1 MVSVRWSFVLTTL
14 LGLVLTLPLVAGP
27 QGRILGT
34 VEDEQG
40 EPIADAEVVLTG
52 DGWDFEERFST
63 NKKGRFTATVADAT
77 RQYTISVSKEGYVDA
92 DEAIDIQVGDPTR
105 VTWNLPAVVEAPPEG
120 VAEAIEAYNRGAAA
134 FNAGDREAAITALRE
149 AIDLDPDLTAA
160 KMTLAKVLFDAG
172 RYPEAADM
180 AQQWI
185 DAEPGSD
192 RAVALALDSLVAAG
206 DSTGAAALV
215 DRLGDSEDPETAKR
229 IFNAGAVAVSAGNRQ
244 AGIELMGR
252 AAQVDPTLVAAHS
265 NLARLYAAD
274 DNLELAEQHARATL
288 ELAPQDPGALITLFD
303 LAQRRDDLEAARSH
317 LEAIKSADPTRAADI
332 LGEQSAEYIN
342 LGRLEIAAQLADEA
356 LALDPA
362 NAKAL
367 LARASLALNQN
378 DLELAKQ
385 RLQAVIDAAPGSPQA
400 DQAREMLDYL

>member
-77 RQYTISVSKEGYVDA
+77 RQYAISVSKEGYVGA
-92 DEAIDIQVGDPTR
+92 EEAIDIQVGDPTR
-105 VTWNLPAVVEAPPEG
+105 VTWNLPALVEAPPEG

-180 AQQWI
+180 AQQWM